1 MAGAPR
7 PWPRPGLIQVNT
19 HLDPI
24 DWRGERLFVGEV
36 AALERLVAVL
46 DPDEPIG
53 ILSHH
58 LAMDEPGWRFLD
70 QLLGVLAAHP
80 GAVLCSVEDLF
91 QAPPG
96 ARQKTAAGAAA

>member
-1 MAGAPR
+1 V
-7 PWPRPGLIQVNT
+7 LQVNT

-36 AALERLVAVL
+36 AALERLIGLL

-58 LAMDEPGWRFLD
+58 LAMDEPGWTFLD

-80 GAVLCSVEDLF
+80 GALLCSARDLF
-91 QAPPG
+91 ATQPEVPA
-96 ARQKTAAGAAA
+96 